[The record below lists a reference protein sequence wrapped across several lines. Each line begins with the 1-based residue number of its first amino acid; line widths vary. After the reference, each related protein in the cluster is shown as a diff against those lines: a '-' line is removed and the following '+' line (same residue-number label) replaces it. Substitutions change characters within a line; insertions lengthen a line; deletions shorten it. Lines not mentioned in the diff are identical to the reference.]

1 MRTVIQRVSS
11 ASVDVD
17 GSRIASIG
25 AGILALVAVVP
36 SDTDADVT
44 ATVDKIANLR
54 VFPDQDGRMN
64 RSVVDISGEVLVV
77 SQFTL
82 AGAIRRGR
90 RPSFSGAAVPEV
102 AEPMVEAV
110 AHQFAALGLGVATGA
125 FGAMMEVALVNDG
138 PVTFVVDTAHGSV
151 VD

>member
-1 MRTVIQRVSS
+1 
-11 ASVDVD
+11 VDVD
-17 GSRIASIG
+17 GERVATIG
-25 AGILALVAVVP
+25 AGIVALIAVVP
-36 SDTDADVT
+36 TDTDDDVA

-54 VFPDQDGRMN
+54 IFSDEDGRMN
-64 RSVVDISGEVLVV
+64 RSLIDVTGEVLVV

-90 RPSFSGAAVPEV
+90 RPSFSGAADPEM
-102 AEPMVEAV
+102 AEPMVGDV
-110 AHQFAALGLGVATGA
+110 AARFAALGVGVATGA

-138 PVTFVVDTAHGSV
+138 PVTFVVDTAQGSI

>member
-17 GSRIASIG
+17 GVRSASIG
-25 AGILALVAVVP
+25 TGILALVAVVP
-36 SDTDADVT
+36 ADTDDDVT

-54 VFPDQDGRMN
+54 IFPDDDGRMN
-64 RSVVDISGEVLVV
+64 RSLIDIAGEVLVV

-90 RPSFSGAAVPEV
+90 RPSFSGAAAPEI
-102 AEPMVEAV
+102 AEPMVEEV
-110 AHQFAALGLGVATGA
+110 ASHFAALGLGVATGA